1 MTSPQATSDQA
12 QQDESRLMTSR
23 LVRYLKL
30 GQQRLNVIDEILQHP
45 LNDGTRMTTLLRYIA
60 WNLTR
65 AAIRQKMVLPLPNDL
80 QIIVPNQSNFA
91 TGLYLHQLYDF
102 SNMGFF
108 CHFLRA
114 DDLLLDVGANI
125 GVYGLLAA
133 KSTGCKV
140 IACEPAP
147 DTFRTL
153 ADNVRLNRLDH
164 GIELHNAAVG
174 DAEGTLTLS
183 VGQHGLNHVVQGG
196 GTTVPQRRLDDIIG
210 DRAPRALKL
219 DVEGYEM
226 HVLRG
231 APRILADPGFK
242 VVMVEINGLIERYG
256 ETVAGIRAHLQSHG
270 FAPVAYDPATRKLK
284 PGGEHDEMF
293 VRDPGFVGERVRSAP
308 PFELFGKVY

>member
-1 MTSPQATSDQA
+1 MTFWP
-12 QQDESRLMTSR
+12 SRYFRHGMARFSV
-23 LVRYLKL
+23 VR
-30 GQQRLNVIDEILQHP
+30 DILAHP
-45 LNDGTRMTTLLRYIA
+45 LTTGSKTKTLLDYIS
-60 WNLTR
+60 WNLARRTTNHK
-65 AAIRQKMVLPLPNDL
+65 AVLQLPNDL

-114 DDLLLDVGANI
+114 DDLLLDIGANV
-125 GVYGLLAA
+125 GVYGLLSA
-133 KSTGCKV
+133 KSTGCRV

-153 ADNVRLNRLDH
+153 SDNVRLNRLDDR
-164 GIELHNAAVG
+164 IELHRIAAG

-183 VGQHGLNHVVQGG
+183 VGKHGLNHVVRGD

-210 DRAPRALKL
+210 DRVPHALKL

-231 APRILADPGFK
+231 APRILANPDFK

-256 ETVAGIRAHLQSHG
+256 ESVEGIRTHLRSYG
-270 FAPVAYDPATRKLK
+270 FSAVAYDPVARTLA
-284 PGGEHDEMF
+284 PGGQLDEMF
-293 VRDPGFVGERVRSAP
+293 VRDLDFVRERVRNAP
-308 PFELFGKVY
+308 PFELFGRRY

>member
-1 MTSPQATSDQA
+1 
-12 QQDESRLMTSR
+12 MTSR
-23 LVRYLKL
+23 LVRYFKL
-30 GQQRLNVIDEILQHP
+30 GQQRLNVMQEVLQHP
-45 LNDGTRMTTLLRYIA
+45 LNNGARTTTLLSYIA

-65 AAIRQKMVLPLPNDL
+65 AVVRQKVVLPLPNDL

-125 GVYGLLAA
+125 GVYGLLSA
-133 KSTGCKV
+133 KTTGCQV

-153 ADNVRLNRLDH
+153 SDNIRLNGLDDR
-164 GIELHNAAVG
+164 IELHNAAVG

-183 VGQHGLNHVVQGG
+183 IGQHGLNHVVQGG

-210 DRAPRALKL
+210 DRTPRALKL

-231 APRILADPGFK
+231 APHILANPAFK

-256 ETVAGIRAHLQSHG
+256 ETVDGIRAHLHAHG
-270 FAPVAYDPATRKLK
+270 FAPVAYDPATRTIT
-284 PGGEHDEMF
+284 PGGAQDEMF
-293 VRDPGFVGERVRSAP
+293 VRDLDFVSARVRTAP
-308 PFELFGKVY
+308 PFALLGKTY

>member
-1 MTSPQATSDQA
+1 
-12 QQDESRLMTSR
+12 MTSR

-30 GQQRLNVIDEILQHP
+30 GQQRLNVLNEILQHP
-45 LNDGTRMTTLLRYIA
+45 LNEGSRTKTLLRYVS

-65 AAIRQKMVLPLPNDL
+65 AVIDRKMVLPLPHDL

-114 DDLLLDVGANI
+114 QDLLLDVGANI
-125 GVYGLLAA
+125 GVYGLLSA
-133 KSTGCKV
+133 KSTGCQV

-153 ADNVRLNRLDH
+153 ADNVRLNRLDDR
-164 GIELHNAAVG
+164 IELHNAAVG
-174 DAEGTLTLS
+174 DTEGTLTLS
-183 VGQHGLNHVVQGG
+183 MGQHGLNHVVQGR
-196 GTTVPQRRLDDIIG
+196 GTTVPQHRLDDIIG
-210 DRAPRALKL
+210 DRTPRAMKL

-231 APRILADPGFK
+231 APHILANPAFK

-256 ETVAGIRAHLQSHG
+256 ETVDGIRAHLHGHG
-270 FAPVAYDPATRKLK
+270 FTPIAYDPATRQLT
-284 PGGEHDEMF
+284 PGGEHHEMF
-293 VRDPGFVGERVRSAP
+293 VRDLDFIADRARKAP
-308 PFELFGKVY
+308 PFELFGKSY

>member
-1 MTSPQATSDQA
+1 M
-12 QQDESRLMTSR
+12 
-23 LVRYLKL
+23 
-30 GQQRLNVIDEILQHP
+30 
-45 LNDGTRMTTLLRYIA
+45 LRYVG

-65 AAIRQKMVLPLPNDL
+65 AIVRQKVVLPLPNDL

-114 DDLLLDVGANI
+114 DDLLLDIGANI

-133 KSTGCKV
+133 RSSGCQV

-147 DTFRTL
+147 DTFQTL
-153 ADNVRLNRLDH
+153 SDNVRLNQLNDRV
-164 GIELHNAAVG
+164 ELHNAAVG

-183 VGQHGLNHVVQGG
+183 VGQHGLNHIVQGG
-196 GTTVPQRRLDDIIG
+196 GTSVPQRRLDDIVG
-210 DRAPRALKL
+210 NREPRALKL

-231 APRILADPGFK
+231 ATRILANPAFK

-256 ETVAGIRAHLQSHG
+256 ETVDGIRAYLQSHG
-270 FAPVAYDPATRKLK
+270 FAPIAYDPATRVLK

-293 VRDPGFVGERVRSAP
+293 VRDLDFVSERVCSAP
-308 PFELFGKVY
+308 PFALFGKTY

>member
-1 MTSPQATSDQA
+1 
-12 QQDESRLMTSR
+12 MTSR
-23 LVRYLKL
+23 LVRYFEL
-30 GQQRLNVIDEILQHP
+30 GQQRLNVVDEILKHP
-45 LNDGTRMTTLLRYIA
+45 LSDGARTKTLLRYIA

-65 AAIRQKMVLPLPNDL
+65 RLVNQKVVLSLPHDL

-91 TGLYLHQLYDF
+91 TGLYLHGLYDF

-133 KSTGCKV
+133 KSTGCRV

-153 ADNVRLNRLDH
+153 ADNVRLNRLDDR
-164 GIELHNAAVG
+164 IELHNAAVG

-183 VGQHGLNHVVQGG
+183 VGQHGLNHVVQGD
-196 GTTVPQRRLDDIIG
+196 GTTVPQRRLDDIAG
-210 DRAPRALKL
+210 DRKARALKL

-231 APRILADPGFK
+231 APRILGDPAVK

-256 ETVAGIRAHLQSHG
+256 ETVDGIRAHLRGHG
-270 FAPVAYDPATRKLK
+270 FAPVAYDPATRKLT
-284 PGGEHDEMF
+284 PGSDHDEMF
-293 VRDPGFVGERVRSAP
+293 VRDLDFASERVRSAP
-308 PFELFGKVY
+308 PLVLFGKTY

>member
-1 MTSPQATSDQA
+1 MTF
-12 QQDESRLMTSR
+12 R

-30 GQQRLNVIDEILQHP
+30 GQQRLSVLHEILQHP
-45 LNDGTRMTTLLRYIA
+45 LNEGSQTKTLLRYVA

-65 AAIRQKMVLPLPNDL
+65 VAIDRKVVLPLPHDL

-102 SNMGFF
+102 NNMGFF
-108 CHFLRA
+108 CHFLRD

-125 GVYGLLAA
+125 GVYGLLSAR
-133 KSTGCKV
+133 STGCEV

-153 ADNVRLNRLDH
+153 SDNVRLNQLGDR
-164 GIELHNAAVG
+164 IELHNSAVG
-174 DAEGTLTLS
+174 DTEGTLTLS
-183 VGQHGLNHVVQGG
+183 VGQHGLNHVVQDG
-196 GTTVPQRRLDDIIG
+196 GTTVPQRRLDDITG
-210 DRAPRALKL
+210 DREPRALKL

-231 APRILADPGFK
+231 APRILANPAFK

-256 ETVAGIRAHLQSHG
+256 ETVDGIRAHLQSHG
-270 FAPVAYDPATRKLK
+270 FAPIAYDPATRMLK
-284 PGGEHDEMF
+284 PGGELDEMF
-293 VRDPGFVGERVRSAP
+293 VRDLDFVGERVRSAP
-308 PFELFGKVY
+308 PFALFGKTY

>member
-1 MTSPQATSDQA
+1 MTFWP
-12 QQDESRLMTSR
+12 SRYFRYGMER
-23 LVRYLKL
+23 FGVVR
-30 GQQRLNVIDEILQHP
+30 DILTHP
-45 LNDGTRMTTLLRYIA
+45 LTGDSKAKTLFDYVS
-60 WNLTR
+60 WNLARRTMNH
-65 AAIRQKMVLPLPNDL
+65 KVVMPLPNDL

-102 SNMGFF
+102 RNMGFF

-114 DDLLLDVGANI
+114 EDLLLDIGANV
-125 GVYGLLAA
+125 GVYGLLSA
-133 KSTGCKV
+133 KSTGCRV

-153 ADNVRLNRLDH
+153 SDNVRLNQLDDH
-164 GIELHNAAVG
+164 IELHNAAVG

-196 GTTVPQRRLDDIIG
+196 GTTVPQRRLDDIAG
-210 DRAPRALKL
+210 GRAPRALKL

-231 APRILADPGFK
+231 APRILANPDFK

-256 ETVAGIRAHLQSHG
+256 ETVDGIRAHLRNHG
-270 FAPVAYDPATRKLK
+270 FAPVAYDPATRRLD
-284 PGGEHDEMF
+284 PGGQLDEMF
-293 VRDPGFVGERVRSAP
+293 VRDLDFVGQRIRNAP
-308 PFELFGKVY
+308 AFELLGKTY

>member
-1 MTSPQATSDQA
+1 MVDHDA
-12 QQDESRLMTSR
+12 QENESHAMTSR
-23 LVRYLKL
+23 LVRYFKL
-30 GQQRLNVIDEILQHP
+30 GQQRLNVLHEILQHP
-45 LNDGTRMTTLLRYIA
+45 LNRHTRTKTLLRYVT

-65 AAIRQKMVLPLPNDL
+65 AMIDRKIVLPLPNDL

-133 KSTGCKV
+133 KSTGCQV
-140 IACEPAP
+140 IACEPAL
-147 DTFRTL
+147 DTFHTL
-153 ADNVRLNRLDH
+153 ADNVRLNRLDDR
-164 GIELHNAAVG
+164 IELHNAAVG
-174 DAEGTLTLS
+174 DAEGILTLS

-196 GTTVPQRRLDDIIG
+196 GTTVPQHRLDDITG

-231 APRILADPGFK
+231 APRLLANPAFK

-256 ETVAGIRAHLQSHG
+256 ESVDGIRAHLHGHG
-270 FAPVAYDPATRKLK
+270 FAPVAYDPATRRLT

-293 VRDPGFVGERVRSAP
+293 VRDPDFVRERVGNAP
-308 PFELFGKVY
+308 PFALLGGTY

>member
-1 MTSPQATSDQA
+1 
-12 QQDESRLMTSR
+12 MTSR

-30 GQQRLNVIDEILQHP
+30 GQQRLSVLHEILQHP
-45 LNDGTRMTTLLRYIA
+45 LNEGSRARTLRRYVA

-65 AAIRQKMVLPLPNDL
+65 AVIDRKVVLPLPHDL

-108 CHFLRA
+108 CHFLRTE
-114 DDLLLDVGANI
+114 DLLLDVGANI
-125 GVYGLLAA
+125 GVYGLLAT
-133 KSTGCKV
+133 KSTGCQV

-153 ADNVRLNRLDH
+153 ADNVRLNRLDDR
-164 GIELHNAAVG
+164 IELHNAAVG
-174 DAEGTLTLS
+174 DAEGTLTMS
-183 VGQHGLNHVVQGG
+183 VGQHGLNHVVQGSG
-196 GTTVPQRRLDDIIG
+196 ATVPQHRLDDING
-210 DRAPRALKL
+210 ERTPRALKL

-231 APRILADPGFK
+231 APRILANPAFK

-256 ETVAGIRAHLQSHG
+256 ETVDGIRAHLRSHG
-270 FAPVAYDPATRKLK
+270 FAPVAYDPATRQLA

-293 VRDPGFVGERVRSAP
+293 VRDPDFVSERVRSAP
-308 PFELFGKVY
+308 PFVLFGKTY

>member
-1 MTSPQATSDQA
+1 
-12 QQDESRLMTSR
+12 MTSR
-23 LVRYLKL
+23 LVRYFKL
-30 GQQRLNVIDEILQHP
+30 GQQRLNVMQEVLRHP
-45 LNDGTRMTTLLRYIA
+45 LNDGARTTTLLNYIA

-65 AAIRQKMVLPLPNDL
+65 AVVRQKVVLPLPNDL

-125 GVYGLLAA
+125 GVYGLLSART
-133 KSTGCKV
+133 TGCQV

-153 ADNVRLNRLDH
+153 SDNVRLNRLDDR
-164 GIELHNAAVG
+164 IELLNAAVG
-174 DAEGTLTLS
+174 DAEGTLKLS
-183 VGQHGLNHVVQGG
+183 VGQHGLNHVVQGV
-196 GTTVPQRRLDDIIG
+196 GTTVPQRRLDDIIS

-231 APRILADPGFK
+231 APQILANPAFK

-256 ETVAGIRAHLQSHG
+256 ESVDGIRTHLHSHG
-270 FAPVAYDPATRKLK
+270 FAPVAYDPATRVLA

-293 VRDPGFVGERVRSAP
+293 VRDLDFVSARVRSAS
-308 PFELFGKVY
+308 PFALLGKTY